1 MNRQGSCAQYGM
13 IALSPIAAGETL
25 FEIPRSLLLTY
36 ETSSISELL
45 NRGNDTLCSLTK
57 AFYML

>member
-1 MNRQGSCAQYGM
+1 M